1 MAGGGDVAQLA
12 GLNRLAH
19 VLRLDETPE
28 FPDNHHLAGTKPI
41 VINPL
46 RHPTRLWQVGALAM
60 VQLIETLV
68 MPSGD
73 TSNMIVA
80 LIFLALYLSICVFPV
95 PSSLILSLYF
105 SVACCLTPLH
115 GSGELLCM
123 AYTLGTLVYDTSMR
137 LGLVAAVPV
146 LVGIYVQA
154 WRFPDTSWNLAL
166 NSAPVLTF
174 LLLLILNFGQVNR
187 NRSKLMELRLRDE
200 RAQD

>member
-1 MAGGGDVAQLA
+1 M
-12 GLNRLAH
+12 
-19 VLRLDETPE
+19 
-28 FPDNHHLAGTKPI
+28 AGTKPI

-95 PSSLILSLYF
+95 PSSLILALYF

-123 AYTLGTLVYDTSMR
+123 AYTLGMLVYDTSMR

-166 NSAPVLTF
+166 NSAPGAHVPAAADP
-174 LLLLILNFGQVNR
+174 
-187 NRSKLMELRLRDE
+187 ELRPGQPQPVQADG
-200 RAQD
+200 AQATG

>member
-19 VLRLDETPE
+19 ILRLDETSE

-80 LIFLALYLSICVFPV
+80 LRV
-95 PSSLILSLYF
+95 PRA
-105 SVACCLTPLH
+105 V
-115 GSGELLCM
+115 
-123 AYTLGTLVYDTSMR
+123 LGDR
-137 LGLVAAVPV
+137 GPV
-146 LVGIYVQA
+146 LLGGLLPDA
-154 WRFPDTSWNLAL
+154 TARF
-166 NSAPVLTF
+166 
-174 LLLLILNFGQVNR
+174 R
-187 NRSKLMELRLRDE
+187 
-200 RAQD
+200 RAAMHGVHAEHAGV